1 MKKRALRKDFY
12 MEIRRS
18 MGRFLSIFF
27 IVAIGCA
34 FFSGIRASEP
44 DMRYSGDV
52 YFDRK
57 NMMDIEV
64 ISTLGLTE
72 DDLAAIREM
81 DGVSA
86 AEGGYSSDMLCTEGD
101 NKIVVHVMSLLPS
114 MNQVQIEEGELPEAD
129 DECALDVDYLSES
142 SLEIGDK
149 ITLISGTDDDV
160 SDTLIYDHR
169 RGQQSGVYFVPAWK
183 HDHWKR
189 QCDHFYCC
197 AGREFRPGCLHG
209 DLCSGGRRERTD
221 GFHGCI

>member
-44 DMRYSGDV
+44 DMRYSGDA

-86 AEGGYSSDMLCTEGD
+86 AEGGTHRICSARRATIRSSCM
-101 NKIVVHVMSLLPS
+101 
-114 MNQVQIEEGELPEAD
+114 
-129 DECALDVDYLSES
+129 
-142 SLEIGDK
+142 
-149 ITLISGTDDDV
+149 
-160 SDTLIYDHR
+160 
-169 RGQQSGVYFVPAWK
+169 
-183 HDHWKR
+183 
-189 QCDHFYCC
+189 
-197 AGREFRPGCLHG
+197 
-209 DLCSGGRRERTD
+209 
-221 GFHGCI
+221 

>member
-44 DMRYSGDV
+44 DMRYSGDA

-72 DDLAAIREM
+72 DDLDAIRNV

-86 AEGGYSSDMLCTEGD
+86 AL
-101 NKIVVHVMSLLPS
+101 
-114 MNQVQIEEGELPEAD
+114 
-129 DECALDVDYLSES
+129 
-142 SLEIGDK
+142 
-149 ITLISGTDDDV
+149 
-160 SDTLIYDHR
+160 
-169 RGQQSGVYFVPAWK
+169 RG
-183 HDHWKR
+183 
-189 QCDHFYCC
+189 
-197 AGREFRPGCLHG
+197 
-209 DLCSGGRRERTD
+209 
-221 GFHGCI
+221 